1 MKKLTALLLVMML
14 FASLLPVTAMAAT
27 RYERGDIVTF
37 GSYEQDKN
45 LNNGPEDIE
54 WLVLGITKDGKS
66 MLLISRYI
74 LDCVQYNDEKV
85 GVTWEDSYVREWLN
99 DTFLNE
105 AFTRT
110 EQKYLK
116 EIYSEMLCNPQYGTS
131 GGNGTRDMVTLLSI
145 EEAEALFASDKDR
158 RCKAT
163 PYAKRQGTQ
172 VYESGAW
179 WRLRSPGQFETSAA
193 SVYAGGQIAYAGD
206 SMWDYGCG
214 IRPVIMVSIS

>member
-45 LNNGPEDIE
+45 LNNGSEDIE

-66 MLLISRYI
+66 MLLISRYC
-74 LDCVQYNDEKV
+74 LDWVQFNDEKV

-110 EQKYLK
+110 EQKRM
-116 EIYSEMLCNPQYGTS
+116 EVIYSEMPNTEP
-131 GGNGTRDMVTLLSI
+131 
-145 EEAEALFASDKDR
+145 AA
-158 RCKAT
+158 AT
-163 PYAKRQGTQ
+163 A
-172 VYESGAW
+172 
-179 WRLRSPGQFETSAA
+179 PG
-193 SVYAGGQIAYAGD
+193 I
-206 SMWDYGCG
+206 W
-214 IRPVIMVSIS
+214 

>member
-1 MKKLTALLLVMML
+1 MKKVSALLLGLML

-27 RYERGDIVTF
+27 QYERGDIVTF
-37 GSYEQDKN
+37 GSYEQDNN
-45 LNNGPEDIE
+45 LNNGSEDIE

-66 MLLISRYI
+66 MLLISRYC
-74 LDCVQYNDEKV
+74 LDCVQFNDEKV

-110 EQKYLK
+110 EQKRM
-116 EIYSEMLCNPQYGTS
+116 EVIYSEMLCNPQYGTS
-131 GGNGTRDMVTLLSI
+131 GGNSTRDMVTLLSI

-158 RCKAT
+158 RCGAT

-179 WRLRSPGQFETSAA
+179 WRLRSPGQYETSAA

-206 SMWDYGCG
+206 SVWDYGCG